1 MTDDRIISPLI
12 YLAALLVAGLWLR
25 LQKLK
30 KRRTR
35 MTKDDLQAIEE
46 SMKEL
51 KILKNR
57 KNPRAQGKTYNLI
70 LHVDFGKALFLIPS
84 IGIEEE
90 ADKNMTYEELF
101 SKLGKR
107 IDQAVNDPA
116 TYKTQQLSELNSIK
130 TEY

>member
-1 MTDDRIISPLI
+1 MIDDKIISFSV
-12 YLAALLVAGLWLR
+12 YLLALLAAGLWLR

-70 LHVDFGKALFLIPS
+70 LHVDFGEALFLIPS
-84 IGIEEE
+84 IGIEEV

-101 SKLGKR
+101 AKLGKR

-116 TYKTQQLSELNSIK
+116 TYKNQQLLELNSTK